1 MADTLYYIRK
11 CCLRLFFWNDGKDC
25 TFPSTCTP
33 ARGNGCGA
41 GSSCRC
47 RRTSPEICPSSA
59 GYRFRW
65 FCLYPW
71 YALFYDCKDNA
82 LSLICSLASV
92 GWMRLDGCGRLDMF
106 GKNRY
111 ICDSQFKVM
120 SRTMKYLAMPVLSLY
135 ILLTAGIG
143 THECRCCG
151 SVGLVLPW
159 FIAMIGD
166 DASCGGQD
174 GLQPVADAVSLP
186 CFPDLAVAESVLPGT
201 AAFCGVPALPP
212 SLILSKISQ
221 YRL

>member
-1 MADTLYYIRK
+1 
-11 CCLRLFFWNDGKDC
+11 
-25 TFPSTCTP
+25 
-33 ARGNGCGA
+33 
-41 GSSCRC
+41 
-47 RRTSPEICPSSA
+47 
-59 GYRFRW
+59 
-65 FCLYPW
+65 
-71 YALFYDCKDNA
+71 
-82 LSLICSLASV
+82 
-92 GWMRLDGCGRLDMF
+92 MF

-120 SRTMKYLAMPVLSLY
+120 SRTMKYLTIPVLSLY

-143 THECRCCG
+143 THVCRCCG

-166 DASCGGQD
+166 DDSCGGQECASCCSTEVYTIEDDFCPRTDDSLAD

-201 AAFCGVPALPP
+201 AAFSGFPAIPP
-212 SLILSKISQ
+212 RLILSKISQ